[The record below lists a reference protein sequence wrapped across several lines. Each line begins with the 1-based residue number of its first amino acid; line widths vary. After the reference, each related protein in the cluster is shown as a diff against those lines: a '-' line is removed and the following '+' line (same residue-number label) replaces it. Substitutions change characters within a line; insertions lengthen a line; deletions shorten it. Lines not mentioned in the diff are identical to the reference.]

1 MKRLPAALLL
11 VIGVALMVVGIGSA
25 TWWKPS
31 TTIVANTASDSES
44 GIIATDAGVL
54 ELVNDTVRVSAR
66 APGTTVEMVV
76 ASSAT
81 ASLWLGEE
89 PHVTVNGLEDW
100 QTLATTLPDPDV
112 APEGELSLQGSD
124 LFNPENFISGEDAAE
139 LYFTVPEGDWTLI
152 ALGQDG
158 TTPELTITWERDV
171 STPWAIPLVIIGIVL
186 LAAGSALFLFQSQQ
200 KTVQKRRRESV
211 ERSERMGRAD
221 STDTTVIPAITTT
234 SEADEDADGASSDQ
248 ARESVREETGGSYG
262 ASILPASPRAE
273 QFRAEGI
280 ATDTEESENHTDS
293 DSIDSESID
302 TDSVEA
308 GETDAVAAD
317 DIAAGTAE
325 DNTADNVTADED
337 PVSGDA
343 TADED
348 SVDDAEE
355 SDAESVTAED
365 SDAEESDESSGD
377 DVNESFE
384 GTEESLDGDRVD
396 DASDE
401 SHVGESD
408 DEESSDSLTKQ
419 DTGTQA
425 DSAAQSDNDKRGS
438 SDDWRSLWGFG
449 PKE

>member
-66 APGTTVEMVV
+66 AQGTTVEMVV

-81 ASLWLGEE
+81 AALWLGEE
-89 PHVTVNGLEDW
+89 PHVIVNGLEDW

-112 APEGELSLQGSD
+112 APDGELSLQGSD

-171 STPWAIPLVIIGIVL
+171 STPWAIPLVIVGIVL

-234 SEADEDADGASSDQ
+234 SKADEDADGATCSQ
-248 ARESVREETGGSYG
+248 VRGSVREETGGSYG

-273 QFRAEGI
+273 QFRAEGTE
-280 ATDTEESENHTDS
+280 TDTVEAEKNSDS
-293 DSIDSESID
+293 DSTDSESVD

-308 GETDAVAAD
+308 GDADAVVAEDMAD
-317 DIAAGTAE
+317 DV
-325 DNTADNVTADED
+325 TADGGTADED
-337 PVSGDA
+337 SVSGDA
-343 TADED
+343 TADGE
-348 SVDDAEE
+348 SVDGADETDAEFVTT
-355 SDAESVTAED
+355 AESGAED
-365 SDAEESDESSGD
+365 SNESFVD
-377 DVNESFE
+377 DVNESLE
-384 GTEESLDGDRVD
+384 GTEGNLDGDWVD

-401 SHVGESD
+401 PHVGESD
-408 DEESSDSLTKQ
+408 DEESSDSLRKQ
-419 DTGTQA
+419 NSGTQA
-425 DSAAQSDNDKRGS
+425 DSAAQSDNDERGS

>member
-25 TWWKPS
+25 TWWKPN
-31 TTIVANTASDSES
+31 TTIVANTTSDSES

-81 ASLWLGEE
+81 ASLWLGDE
-89 PHVTVNGLEDW
+89 PHVSVNGLEDW

-139 LYFTVPEGDWTLI
+139 LYFTVPEGGWTLI

-171 STPWAIPLVIIGIVL
+171 STPWAIPLVITGLVL
-186 LAAGSALFLFQSQQ
+186 LAAGSSLFLFQSQQ

-221 STDTTVIPAITTT
+221 STDTTVIPAITTS
-234 SEADEDADGASSDQ
+234 SEAGEEIDRATSNQ
-248 ARESVREETGGSYG
+248 VRESLREETGGSDG
-262 ASILPASPRAE
+262 GSILPASPRAE

-280 ATDTEESENHTDS
+280 ETRTGEEEKDADSE
-293 DSIDSESID
+293 SIDSESID
-302 TDSVEA
+302 PDSFESGETDSVVADDMVDDGTADAGAA
-308 GETDAVAAD
+308 GELPVS
-317 DIAAGTAE
+317 E
-325 DNTADNVTADED
+325 DTTADEEW
-337 PVSGDA
+337 VDA
-343 TADED
+343 T
-348 SVDDAEE
+348 EE
-355 SDAESVTAED
+355 TGVESVTADD
-365 SDAEESDESSGD
+365 SGADDSVESLAD

-401 SHVGESD
+401 AHVGESD
-408 DEESSDSLTKQ
+408 DEEFSDSLTKQ
-419 DTGTQA
+419 DTGSQA
-425 DSAAQSDNDKRGS
+425 ESAAQSDNDKRGS